1 MDECKNWGR
10 RSKNREINIMN
21 DWIVKV
27 DFSDK
32 LIDKIEREAAHN
44 PNKLK
49 LHREV
54 MLILYAD
61 KSHNT
66 FVLQHRSMKK
76 KQLPGLWT
84 LSVTGHVD
92 FDDLTDEDP
101 EGYLT
106 AASREAKEEI
116 GINTKNL
123 ELKGKLIQKNNDNW
137 SMMGLVEG
145 EYDGDFQLD
154 PEEVSEVKEFT
165 KETIVIVSDKLTPGA
180 KMCLEYLEILKS

>member
-1 MDECKNWGR
+1 
-10 RSKNREINIMN
+10 MN
-21 DWIVKV
+21 DWIVEV

-32 LIDKIEREAAHN
+32 LIDKIEREVAHN
-44 PNKLK
+44 PSNLK

-54 MLILYAD
+54 MLILYGD

-101 EGYLT
+101 EGYLA

-116 GINTKNL
+116 GVNTKNL

-137 SMMGLVEG
+137 SMMGLVVG
-145 EYDGDFQLD
+145 EYDDEFKLD
-154 PEEVSEVKEFT
+154 LEEVSEVKEYT
-165 KETIVIVSDKLTPGA
+165 KETIALVSDKLTPGA
-180 KMCLEYLEILKS
+180 IMCLEYLGILKL